1 MFTVYHFVWLAI
13 CAALIA
19 GALIFLKKRRPP
31 LKKVLSVCCVL
42 CVASE
47 LVKDLSVIRMVPSA
61 DGSML
66 LPYMEMQHLPF
77 HLCSIQILLIFFV
90 RFARPGKARTTVL
103 AFMYPTAL
111 IGAALALAMPSIFSS
126 TIEVSQ
132 AFTHPLAYQFFLYH
146 SMLVVLGAYIPLC
159 GEVELRPKHYFSTL
173 GILGAMA
180 MASLY
185 LNSMFA
191 AATYVD
197 GELISVEYATNF
209 FFTYTPP
216 LPIPLNSVGQWLAYL
231 AVICLLAA
239 ALIGLCYLPVFLKAR
254 RKAGAAS

>member
-13 CAALIA
+13 SAAVIA
-19 GALIFLKKRRPP
+19 GALAFLQRRRPP
-31 LKKVLSVCCVL
+31 LKSVLSVCCVL
-42 CVASE
+42 CVLSE
-47 LVKDLSVIRMVPSA
+47 LVKDLSVIKMVPSA

-111 IGAALALAMPSIFSS
+111 IGAALALAMPSIFYS

-173 GILGAMA
+173 GILGALA

-191 AATYVD
+191 AATYED

-209 FFTYTPP
+209 FFTYKPP
-216 LPIPLNSVGQWLAYL
+216 LPIPLTSVGQWLAYL

-239 ALIGLCYLPVFLKAR
+239 VLVGLCYLPVLR
-254 RKAGAAS
+254 RAKKEAEAAS

>member
-1 MFTVYHFVWLAI
+1 
-13 CAALIA
+13 
-19 GALIFLKKRRPP
+19 
-31 LKKVLSVCCVL
+31 
-42 CVASE
+42 
-47 LVKDLSVIRMVPSA
+47 
-61 DGSML
+61 
-66 LPYMEMQHLPF
+66 MQHLPF
-77 HLCSIQILLIFFV
+77 HLCSIQILLILFV
-90 RFARPGKARTTVL
+90 RFAKPGKARTTVL

-126 TIEVSQ
+126 SIEVSQ
-132 AFTHPLAYQFFLYH
+132 AFTHPLAYQFFLYR

-159 GEVELRPKHYFSTL
+159 GEVELRPKHYFTTL

-191 AATYVD
+191 AATYED

-209 FFTYTPP
+209 FFTYKPP
-216 LPIPLNSVGQWLAYL
+216 LPIPLTSVGQWLAYL

-239 ALIGLCYLPVFLKAR
+239 VLVGLCYLPVLR
-254 RKAGAAS
+254 RAKKEAEASS

>member
-13 CAALIA
+13 RAAVIA
-19 GALIFLKKRRPP
+19 GALAFLQRRRPP
-31 LKKVLSVCCVL
+31 LKSVLSICCVL
-42 CVASE
+42 CVLSE
-47 LVKDLSVIRMVPSA
+47 LVKDLSVIKMVPSA

-90 RFARPGKARTTVL
+90 RFARPGKARTMVL

-126 TIEVSQ
+126 SIEVSQ

-173 GILGAMA
+173 GILGALA

-191 AATYVD
+191 ATYED

-209 FFTYTPP
+209 FFTYKPP
-216 LPIPLNSVGQWLAYL
+216 LPIPLTSVGQWLAYL
-231 AVICLLAA
+231 AVICLPAA
-239 ALIGLCYLPVFLKAR
+239 VLVGLCYLPVLR
-254 RKAGAAS
+254 RAKKETEASS

>member
-1 MFTVYHFVWLAI
+1 MFTVYHFVWLAV

-31 LKKVLSVCCVL
+31 LKNVLSVCCVL

-47 LVKDLSVIRMVPSA
+47 LVKDLSVIKMVPSA

-146 SMLVVLGAYIPLC
+146 SMLVVLGAYIP
-159 GEVELRPKHYFSTL
+159 
-173 GILGAMA
+173 
-180 MASLY
+180 
-185 LNSMFA
+185 FA
-191 AATYVD
+191 ARWSCARST
-197 GELISVEYATNF
+197 ISPRWASWGRWPWPRSISTPCSPPPPMWTASSSAWN
-209 FFTYTPP
+209 TPP
-216 LPIPLNSVGQWLAYL
+216 TSFSPTPRPCPS
-231 AVICLLAA
+231 
-239 ALIGLCYLPVFLKAR
+239 R
-254 RKAGAAS
+254 

>member
-13 CAALIA
+13 RAAVIA
-19 GALIFLKKRRPP
+19 GALAFLQRRRPP
-31 LKKVLSVCCVL
+31 LKSVLSVCCVL
-42 CVASE
+42 CVLSE
-47 LVKDLSVIRMVPSA
+47 LVKDLSVIKMVPSA

-90 RFARPGKARTTVL
+90 RFARPGKARTMVL

-111 IGAALALAMPSIFSS
+111 IGAALALAM
-126 TIEVSQ
+126 
-132 AFTHPLAYQFFLYH
+132 
-146 SMLVVLGAYIPLC
+146 
-159 GEVELRPKHYFSTL
+159 
-173 GILGAMA
+173 
-180 MASLY
+180 ASLY

-191 AATYVD
+191 AATYED

-209 FFTYTPP
+209 FFTYKPP
-216 LPIPLNSVGQWLAYL
+216 LPIPLTSVGQWLAYL

-239 ALIGLCYLPVFLKAR
+239 VLVGLCYLPVLR
-254 RKAGAAS
+254 RAKKEAEASS

>member
-1 MFTVYHFVWLAI
+1 MFTVYHFIWLAI
-13 CAALIA
+13 SVVLIA
-19 GALIFLKKRRPP
+19 GTLVFLKQRRPP
-31 LKKVLSVCCVL
+31 LKSVLSVCCVL
-42 CVASE
+42 CVLSE
-47 LVKDLSVIRMVPSA
+47 LVKDLSVIKMVPSS

-77 HLCSIQILLIFFV
+77 HLCSIQILLIFFA
-90 RFARPGKARTTVL
+90 RFARPGRGRTTVL

-111 IGAALALAMPSIFSS
+111 IGAALALAMPSIFSTS
-126 TIEVSQ
+126 IEVSQ

-191 AATYVD
+191 AATYED

-216 LPIPLNSVGQWLAYL
+216 LPVPLTSVGQWLVYL

-254 RKAGAAS
+254 KKAAAGR

>member
-1 MFTVYHFVWLAI
+1 MFTVYHFVWLAV

-19 GALIFLKKRRPP
+19 GALAFLQRRRPP
-31 LKKVLSVCCVL
+31 LKTVLTVCCGL

-47 LVKDLSVIRMVPSA
+47 LVKDLSVIQMVPSA

-66 LPYMEMQHLPF
+66 LPYREMQHLPL

-90 RFARPGKARTTVL
+90 RFARPGPARTTVL
-103 AFMYPTAL
+103 AFIYPTAL
-111 IGAALALAMPSIFSS
+111 IGAALALAMPSIFSTS
-126 TIEVSQ
+126 ISVSQ

-159 GEVELRPKHYFSTL
+159 GEARLRPGHYFSTL
-173 GILGAMA
+173 GILGTMA

-191 AATYVD
+191 AATYED

-216 LPIPLNSVGQWLAYL
+216 LPIPLTTLGQWMAYL
-231 AVICLLAA
+231 AVIVLLAA
-239 ALIGLCYLPVFLKAR
+239 ALVGLCYLPVFLQAR
-254 RKAGAAS
+254 KEAARP

>member
-1 MFTVYHFVWLAI
+1 MFTVYHFIWLAV
-13 CAALIA
+13 CAVLIA
-19 GALIFLKKRRPP
+19 GTLVFLKQRRPP
-31 LKKVLSVCCVL
+31 LKSVLSVCCVL
-42 CVASE
+42 CVLSE
-47 LVKDLSVIRMVPSA
+47 LVKDLSVIKMVPSS

-90 RFARPGKARTTVL
+90 RFARPGRGRTTVL

-111 IGAALALAMPSIFSS
+111 IGAALALAMPSIFSTS
-126 TIEVSQ
+126 IEVSQ

-191 AATYVD
+191 ATYED

-216 LPIPLNSVGQWLAYL
+216 LPIPLTSVGQWLVYL

-254 RKAGAAS
+254 KKAAAGR

>member
-1 MFTVYHFVWLAI
+1 MFTVYHFIWLAI
-13 CAALIA
+13 SVVLIA
-19 GALIFLKKRRPP
+19 GTLVFLKQRRPP
-31 LKKVLSVCCVL
+31 LKSVLSVCCVL
-42 CVASE
+42 CVLSE
-47 LVKDLSVIRMVPSA
+47 LVKDLSVIKMVPSS

-90 RFARPGKARTTVL
+90 RFARPGRGRTTVL

-111 IGAALALAMPSIFSS
+111 IGAALALAIPSIFSTS
-126 TIEVSQ
+126 IEVTQ

-191 AATYVD
+191 AATYED

-209 FFTYTPP
+209 FFTYKPP
-216 LPIPLNSVGQWLAYL
+216 LPVPLTSVGQWLVYL

-254 RKAGAAS
+254 KKAAAGR

>member
-1 MFTVYHFVWLAI
+1 MFTVYHFVWLAV
-13 CAALIA
+13 CAAVIA
-19 GALIFLKKRRPP
+19 GALVFLQKRRPP
-31 LKKVLSVCCVL
+31 LKSVLSVCCVL

-77 HLCSIQILLIFFV
+77 HLCSIQILLIFFT
-90 RFARPGKARTTVL
+90 RFARPGRARTTVL

-111 IGAALALAMPSIFSS
+111 IGAALALAMPSIFSTS
-126 TIEVSQ
+126 IEASQ

-159 GEVELRPKHYFSTL
+159 GEVQLRPRHYFSTL
-173 GILGAMA
+173 GLLGAMA

-191 AATYVD
+191 AATYED
-197 GELISVEYATNF
+197 GTLISVEYATNF
-209 FFTYTPP
+209 FFTYAPP
-216 LPIPLNSVGQWLAYL
+216 LPIPLSSVGQWMVYL
-231 AVICLLAA
+231 AVICLLAV

-254 RKAGAAS
+254 RKAAAGR

>member
-13 CAALIA
+13 RAAVIA
-19 GALIFLKKRRPP
+19 GALAFLQRRRPP
-31 LKKVLSVCCVL
+31 LKSVLSICCVL
-42 CVASE
+42 CVLPE
-47 LVKDLSVIRMVPSA
+47 LVKDLSVIKMVPSA

-90 RFARPGKARTTVL
+90 RFARPGKASTMVL

-111 IGAALALAMPSIFSS
+111 IGAALALAM
-126 TIEVSQ
+126 
-132 AFTHPLAYQFFLYH
+132 
-146 SMLVVLGAYIPLC
+146 
-159 GEVELRPKHYFSTL
+159 
-173 GILGAMA
+173 
-180 MASLY
+180 ASLY

-191 AATYVD
+191 AATYED

-209 FFTYTPP
+209 FFTYKPP
-216 LPIPLNSVGQWLAYL
+216 LPIPLTSVGQWLAYL

-239 ALIGLCYLPVFLKAR
+239 VLVGLCYLPVLR
-254 RKAGAAS
+254 RAKKEAEASS

>member
-1 MFTVYHFVWLAI
+1 MFTAYHFLWLAI
-13 CAALIA
+13 SAAVIA
-19 GALIFLKKRRPP
+19 GALLFLKQRRPP
-31 LKKVLSVCCVL
+31 LKDVLSVCCVL
-42 CVASE
+42 CVLSE
-47 LVKDLSVIRMVPSA
+47 LVKDLSVIKMVPSS

-90 RFARPGKARTTVL
+90 RFARPGRGRTTVL

-111 IGAALALAMPSIFSS
+111 IGAALALAMPSIFSTS
-126 TIEVSQ
+126 IEVSQ

-159 GEVELRPKHYFSTL
+159 GEVELRPKHYFTTL

-191 AATYVD
+191 AATYED

-209 FFTYTPP
+209 FFTYKPP
-216 LPIPLNSVGQWLAYL
+216 LPVPLTSVGQWLVYL

-254 RKAGAAS
+254 KKAAAGR